1 MNSISA
7 GTWLFSL
14 CILFFLVV
22 TIVMLR
28 SDQKIDG
35 LMSLLGGVVVSF
47 FVGMLI
53 TMIITSDM
61 NDVSDFTLSKCK
73 VQHYNSYQ
81 LIDGGDEVKIG
92 GKIYKNRNAY
102 SNGNAYSN
110 VAKINQN
117 SRKNK
122 YRAVVKTYTMTNDEK
137 ERSLSSFNPIRHAVA
152 QQNPKK
158 IVVTLY
164 Q

>member
-1 MNSISA
+1 MNYIFV
-7 GTWLFSL
+7 GTWFFSI
-14 CILFFLVV
+14 CVLFFFVV
-22 TIVMLR
+22 TIVMLC
-28 SDQKIDG
+28 SNQKMDA
-35 LMSLLGGVVVSF
+35 LMSLLGGVIASF
-47 FVGMLI
+47 FVGMFI
-53 TMIITSDM
+53 TAVITSDM
-61 NDVSDFTLSKCK
+61 NGVPDFALSKCK

-92 GKIYKNRNAY
+92 DKIYENRNAY
-102 SNGNAYSN
+102 NNGN

-117 SRKNK
+117 GRKNK
-122 YRAVVKTYTMTNDEK
+122 YRAVVKTYTMTNGEK
-137 ERSLSSFNPIRHAVA
+137 ERSLSSLNPIRHAVA

>member
-1 MNSISA
+1 MNYIFA

-14 CILFFLVV
+14 CVLFFLAV
-22 TIVMLR
+22 TIVMLC
-28 SDQKIDG
+28 SDQKIYA
-35 LMSLLGGVVVSF
+35 LAPLLGGVIVSF
-47 FVGMLI
+47 FVGMFI
-53 TMIITSDM
+53 TAVITSDM
-61 NDVSDFTLSKCK
+61 NDVPDFALSRCK
-73 VQHYNSYQ
+73 VQHYSSYQ
-81 LIDGGDEVKIG
+81 LIDGGDEVKLG
-92 GKIYKNRNAY
+92 GKVYKNRNTY
-102 SNGNAYSN
+102 SNGN

-122 YRAVVKTYTMTNDEK
+122 YRAVVKTYTMTNNEK
-137 ERSLSSFNPIRHAVA
+137 KRSLNSFNPIRHAVA

>member
-1 MNSISA
+1 MSIFA

-14 CILFFLVV
+14 CVLFFLAV

-28 SDQKIDG
+28 SNQKMG
-35 LMSLLGGVVVSF
+35 ALMSLLDGIIVSF
-47 FVGMLI
+47 FVGMFI
-53 TMIITSDM
+53 TAVITSDM
-61 NDVSDFTLSKCK
+61 NDVPDFALSRFK
-73 VQHYNSYQ
+73 VQHYDSYQ

-92 GKIYKNRNAY
+92 DKVYKNWNAY
-102 SNGNAYSN
+102 NNRN

-122 YRAVVKTYTMTNDEK
+122 YRVVVKTYTMTNDEK
-137 ERSLSSFNPIRHAVA
+137 ERSLSSLNPIRHAVA